1 MNNSFDWNS
10 PELIQ
15 LIQSGLNEDIGKGD
29 FSVLAAIGN
38 ETQGSAEMIMKEDA
52 IIAGLPLAQ
61 IIYSLIDPTI
71 QIETAAMEGSK
82 VSKGQRILTVKGKA
96 STILSGERLVLNF
109 IQRLSGIAT
118 VANHYATLAKPYG
131 VTILDTRKTTPGL
144 RKLEKYAVK
153 TGGCDNHRMGLY
165 DMIMLKDNH
174 IDFCGGITPAILKT
188 QAYLKENNLSLPIEV
203 ETRNLAE
210 VTEVCMIGGIQR
222 IMLDNFSPDEIKEA
236 LKVINKQFETEASGG
251 ITKENLEAYLATG
264 VDFIS
269 IGALTH
275 SVKSTD
281 ISLKTTLL

>member
-15 LIQSGLNEDIGKGD
+15 LIQSGLKEDIGKGD

-38 ETQGSAEMIMKEDA
+38 ETQGTADMIVKEDA

-61 IIYSLIDPTI
+61 IIYTLIDPTI
-71 QIETAAMEGSK
+71 QIDIVAKEGSK
-82 VSKGQRILTVKGKA
+82 VSKGQRILSVKGKA
-96 STILSGERLVLNF
+96 ATILSGERLVLNF

-118 VANHYATLAKPYG
+118 IANHYADLAKPYG

-174 IDFCGGITPAILKT
+174 IDFCGGITAAIQKT
-188 QAYLKENNLSLPIEV
+188 QSFLKENNLSLPIEV
-203 ETRNLAE
+203 ETRNLSE
-210 VTEVCMIGGIQR
+210 VKEACKVGGIQR
-222 IMLDNFSPDEIKEA
+222 IMLDNFQPHEIKEA
-236 LKVINKQFETEASGG
+236 LTHINKQFETEASGG
-251 ITKENLEAYLATG
+251 ITKENLLDYLATG

-275 SVKSTD
+275 SVKSID
-281 ISLKTTLL
+281 ISLKTSLG